1 MKEVKVFLNTWGNY
15 IENGAEGGRWVS
27 LPMEESELKATM
39 AAIAEKMGDNSPE
52 WFINDFESCQDL
64 PGLDIGEYADIFKP
78 NSTLNELND
87 LDPEDFEKLAAIM
100 EVITD
105 DLKDAL
111 DSMDNYEFYEGATLE
126 EMAEEWAESF
136 DIPDALAGYIN
147 YEAIA
152 RDFGFNGDHET
163 KNGVLCAC

>member
-15 IENGAEGGRWVS
+15 NENGAEGGRWVS

-52 WFINDFESCQDL
+52 WFINDFEACEDL
-64 PGLDIGEYADIFKP
+64 PDLDINEYADIFEL

-136 DIPDALAGYIN
+136 DIPDALACYIDF
-147 YEAIA
+147 EAIA
-152 RDFGFNGDHET
+152 RDFGFNGYHET
-163 KNGVLCAC
+163 AGGVLCA